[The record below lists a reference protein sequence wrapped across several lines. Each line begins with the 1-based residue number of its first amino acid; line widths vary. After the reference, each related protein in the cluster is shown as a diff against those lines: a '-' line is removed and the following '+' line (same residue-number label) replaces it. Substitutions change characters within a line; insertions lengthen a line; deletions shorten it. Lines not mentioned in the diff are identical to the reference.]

1 VSDDIT
7 LNLTATFAGHENPRT
22 AFGTYDTDA
31 QFSTDADGMVR
42 LVHRRLGG
50 DQIQV
55 ELTNREV
62 YSCLEDAMLE
72 FSAITNAYQT
82 KSTLVHLLGF
92 QTGSMSGSQNQVPRF
107 DLTFAKRT
115 SEGYSTE
122 AVVGGTKPL
131 YSASITTVI
140 GQQNY
145 DVNYILSASG
155 LVLPGQRAE
164 IRQIFHFSPTAAYRF
179 FDTTSAVNYLHNQF
193 QFESFTPETI
203 FYMLPIWEDV
213 LRAQQLEL
221 NQKVRRS
228 NYSYSLV
235 NNNLSVYP
243 VPTME
248 NKIFF
253 TYYLVGGSGSDS
265 AFNPNDPFTN
275 GVANLSNV
283 PYGNL
288 EYSKI
293 NSIGKQWV
301 KKMALAFAKQTLGHA
316 RRKVAEIPIPN
327 GNLSLDGPALVQ
339 EAMAEQEAL
348 RTELKTWLDDLTY
361 AKLMQTQAEESDA
374 LQRILMKIP
383 NRSIFRIKV

>member
-1 VSDDIT
+1 MSADIT
-7 LNLTATFAGHENPRT
+7 LNLTATFAAAESPRT
-22 AFGTYDTDA
+22 AFGTYDSDA
-31 QFSTDADGMVR
+31 QFIVDADGMVR
-42 LVHRRLGG
+42 LAYRRLGG

-62 YSCLEDAMLE
+62 YTCFEQAMLE
-72 FSAITNAYQT
+72 FSAVTNAYQT

-92 QTGSMSGSQNQVPRF
+92 TTGSMSGSQNQVPRL
-107 DLTFAKRT
+107 DLSFAKRT
-115 SEGYSTE
+115 SEGYSSE
-122 AVVGGTKPL
+122 ALVGGTKPL
-131 YSASITTVI
+131 YSASIDCVI

-145 DVNYILSASG
+145 DLNYILSASS

-164 IRQIFHFSPTAAYRF
+164 VRQIFHFSPTAAYRF

-228 NYSYSLV
+228 NYSYSLI
-235 NNNLSVYP
+235 NNVLSVYP
-243 VPTME
+243 VPTIA

-253 TYYLVGGSGSDS
+253 TYFLIGGSGSNG
-265 AFNPNDPFTN
+265 AFDPNDPFTN
-275 GVANLSNV
+275 GIANLSNV

-301 KKMALAFAKQTLGHA
+301 KKMALCFAKETLGYA

-327 GNLSLDGPALVQ
+327 GNMVLDGPALVQ
-339 EAMAEQEAL
+339 EAISEQEQL
-348 RTELKTWLDDLTY
+348 RTELKTWLDELTY
-361 AKLMQTQAEESDA
+361 ARLMTTQSEESDA
-374 LQRILMKIP
+374 LQRILQKIP
-383 NRSIFRIKV
+383 SGIYLG